1 MLKKV
6 SKENFESEVLKL
18 DKVILVDFYATWCGP
33 CQMLGPILEEIAGEK
48 QDFDIAKINIDENQ
62 ELAIENE
69 IEVVPTM
76 IIYKNGQVV
85 ERVEGLLSKSQILNK
100 MEKPHLGMIRR
111 TVS

>member
-76 IIYKNGQVV
+76 LIYKNGQVV

-100 MEKPHLGMIRR
+100 MEKYTR
-111 TVS
+111 

>member
-6 SKENFESEVLKL
+6 NKENFESEVLKL

-100 MEKPHLGMIRR
+100 MEKYTR
-111 TVS
+111 

>member
-6 SKENFESEVLKL
+6 SKENFELEVLKSN
-18 DKVILVDFYATWCGP
+18 KVILVDFYATWCGP
-33 CQMLGPILEEIAGEK
+33 CQMLGPILEEIAGEI
-48 QDFDIAKINIDENQ
+48 QNFDIAKINIDENQ

-76 IIYKNGQVV
+76 LIYKNGQVV

-100 MEKPHLGMIRR
+100 MEKYTR
-111 TVS
+111 

>member
-6 SKENFESEVLKL
+6 SKENFESEVLKS

-33 CQMLGPILEEIAGEK
+33 CQMLGPILEEIAGET

-69 IEVVPTM
+69 IEVVPT
-76 IIYKNGQVV
+76 ILIYKSGQVV

-100 MEKPHLGMIRR
+100 MEKYTR
-111 TVS
+111 

>member
-6 SKENFESEVLKL
+6 NKENFESEVLKL
-18 DKVILVDFYATWCGP
+18 DKVILVDFYATWCMP
-33 CQMLGPILEEIAGEK
+33 CQMLAPILEEIASET
-48 QDFDIAKINIDENQ
+48 QNFDIAKINIDENQ

-76 IIYKNGQVV
+76 LIYKNGQVV

-100 MEKPHLGMIRR
+100 IEKYTR
-111 TVS
+111 

>member
-6 SKENFESEVLKL
+6 NKENFESEVLKL

-76 IIYKNGQVV
+76 LIYKNGQVV

-100 MEKPHLGMIRR
+100 IEKYTR
-111 TVS
+111 

>member
-6 SKENFESEVLKL
+6 SKENFESEVLKS

-33 CQMLGPILEEIAGEK
+33 CQMLGPILEEIVGET

-62 ELAIENE
+62 ELAIKNE

-76 IIYKNGQVV
+76 LIYKNGQVV
-85 ERVEGLLSKSQILNK
+85 ERVEGLLSKKEILNK
-100 MEKPHLGMIRR
+100 MEKYTR
-111 TVS
+111 

>member
-33 CQMLGPILEEIAGEK
+33 CQMLGPILEEIAVEK

-76 IIYKNGQVV
+76 LIYKNGQVV

-100 MEKPHLGMIRR
+100 MEKYTR
-111 TVS
+111 